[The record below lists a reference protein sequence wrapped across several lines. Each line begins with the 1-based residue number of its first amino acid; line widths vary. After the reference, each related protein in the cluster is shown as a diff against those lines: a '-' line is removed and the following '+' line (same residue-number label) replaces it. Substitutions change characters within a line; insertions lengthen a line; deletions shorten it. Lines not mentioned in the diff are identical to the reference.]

1 MTLQGLL
8 SNVLDVQR
16 NLHPVNENTM
26 AEIALPIF
34 LGLKKELISLLFYLF
49 LYLFICLV
57 FFRKRNIKALRKPSL
72 QNKNKQGK

>member
-49 LYLFICLV
+49 IYLFVWFSFAKEI
-57 FFRKRNIKALRKPSL
+57 
-72 QNKNKQGK
+72 

>member
-49 LYLFICLV
+49 IYLFGFLSQKKYKGSKEA
-57 FFRKRNIKALRKPSL
+57 FTTK
-72 QNKNKQGK
+72 